1 MSRTY
6 RRHVQP
12 SDFRDKA
19 DVRPYDRAS
28 ARREADRER
37 AEAMG
42 ELSPP
47 APALQLR
54 RVLRGEQ
61 R

>member
-12 SDFRDKA
+12 SDFRDKT
-19 DVRPYDRAS
+19 DVRPYDRAA
-28 ARREADRER
+28 ARREIERER
-37 AEAMG
+37 SAAMG
-42 ELSPP
+42 ELSPSPP
-47 APALQLR
+47 ALR
-54 RVLRGEQ
+54 RVARGGQ